1 MKLHLQRIHKTADC
15 TIGLLTADGTP
26 VCHILEDTDRGLRQ
40 GYPVDVIRKMKI
52 HGQTAIPTGTYTVRF
67 TWSPRFKREML
78 QIMDVPGY
86 EGVRIHAGNTSRD
99 TEGCLLPGDWDG
111 HSARVTGSRVRVA
124 RIERMVRD
132 AGDNVQLEIEN

>member
-67 TWSPRFKREML
+67 TRSPRFKREML

-99 TEGCLLPGDWDG
+99 TEGCLLPGDRDG
-111 HSARVTGSRVRVA
+111 DKPRVINSRSRVA
-124 RIERMVRD
+124 QLERMVRD
-132 AGDNVQLEIEN
+132 AGGTAELVIES